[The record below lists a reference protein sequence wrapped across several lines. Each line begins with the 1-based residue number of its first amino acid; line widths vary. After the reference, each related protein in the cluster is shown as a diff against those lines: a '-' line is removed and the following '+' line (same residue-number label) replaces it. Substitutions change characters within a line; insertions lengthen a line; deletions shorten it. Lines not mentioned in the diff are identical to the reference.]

1 MNMKNYI
8 EDLREELFTD
18 YIQNYDELSNDKI
31 SEMVDNE
38 LTKVELFFQAH
49 HLNEN
54 EVKDEEY
61 LNDLYQ
67 NYKENNNG

>member
-1 MNMKNYI
+1 MENYI

-18 YIQNYDELSNDKI
+18 YIQNYDELSNDEI
-31 SEMVDNE
+31 SELVDNE
-38 LTKVELFFQAH
+38 LNKVKLFFKAH
-49 HLNEN
+49 NLNEI

-67 NYKENNNG
+67 NYKENNI